1 MKTGIFFDWYVN
13 INTVLD
19 FRREQNTLWLSN
31 TEKITKNRTY
41 YTNTKVKNKYE
52 LKLVLLFLVYWTSLV
67 RQFQEKEN
75 NDKFERLL
83 SHQITHKKP

>member
-52 LKLVLLFLVYWTSLV
+52 LKLVLLF
-67 RQFQEKEN
+67 
-75 NDKFERLL
+75 
-83 SHQITHKKP
+83 